1 MNKYKVWDLSI
12 YRIVFIG
19 IIMFFIGFL
28 FKNGIVVIIGFLIS
42 SILLPY
48 SFFVMYKYNRKT
60 FDYTWKEI
68 LTLPLFFKK

>member
-1 MNKYKVWDLSI
+1 MDKYKVWDLSI

-28 FKNGIVVIIGFLIS
+28 FKNGIVVITGFLIS
-42 SILLPY
+42 GILLPY
-48 SFFVMYKYNRKT
+48 LFFVIYKYNRKT